1 MTERE
6 EARMKKRMGLRIGAL
21 LMAML
26 FVVSLSG
33 CGKPWE
39 KQVKLTDL
47 KLEDVPNNQG
57 GFAWSELTGQIEN
70 LTDNNYKVVEF
81 TIEWTF
87 EDGEKEELPGYVD
100 ILNARATRKFMFD
113 ASDVKNLDK
122 YLGRRAVAYK
132 IKDVKFTINE
142 R

>member
-1 MTERE
+1 
-6 EARMKKRMGLRIGAL
+6 MKKRIGIRIVAM

-57 GFAWSELTGQIEN
+57 GLAWSALTGQIEN
-70 LTDNNYKVVEF
+70 LTDNNYKVIKF

-87 EDGEKEELPGYVD
+87 EDGKKEELPGYVD
-100 ILNARATRKFMFD
+100 ILNARATKEFFFGALDYKNFD
-113 ASDVKNLDK
+113 E

-132 IKDVKFTINE
+132 IKDVEFTINE

>member
-1 MTERE
+1 
-6 EARMKKRMGLRIGAL
+6 MKKRMGLRIGAL

-47 KLEDVPNNQG
+47 KLEDISNSQG
-57 GFAWSELTGQIEN
+57 EFAWSCVRGKAEN
-70 LTDNNYKVVEF
+70 LTDNTYKAIKF

-87 EDGEKEELPGYVD
+87 EDGEKEELPGYVQV
-100 ILNARATRKFMFD
+100 LKARVTKPFIFEAIGT
-113 ASDVKNLDK
+113 KNLDK
-122 YLGRRAVAYK
+122 YKGRRAVAYK
-132 IKDVKFTINE
+132 IKDAEFITYE
-142 R
+142 

>member
-1 MTERE
+1 
-6 EARMKKRMGLRIGAL
+6 MKKRIGIRIGAL

-57 GFAWSELTGQIEN
+57 GFACSALTGQIEN
-70 LTDNNYKVVEF
+70 LTDNNYKVIKF

-87 EDGEKEELPGYVD
+87 EDGEKEELPDYVD
-100 ILNARATRKFMFD
+100 ILNARAIKKIYFD
-113 ASDVKNLDK
+113 ATNIKNLDK
-122 YLGRRAVAYK
+122 YIGRRAVAYK
-132 IKDVKFTINE
+132 IKDVEFTINE